1 MNTSARHL
9 SAVAL
14 ACLALALC
22 SQFAKAQTNPS
33 APGGAVKILVNANA
47 VLVPVVV
54 RDSQGRAVGDLK
66 KEDFQI
72 FDKNKPQAI
81 SGFSIQKRVKDG
93 SHLTGAGP
101 TPGSAGTA
109 QSIHQRPIIPQ

>member
-22 SQFAKAQTNPS
+22 TQFAKAQTSPS

-54 RDSQGRAVGDLK
+54 RDLQGRAVGDLK

-72 FDKNKPQAI
+72 FDKNIKFVLLDHPRSTRTRRSNQ
-81 SGFSIQKRVKDG
+81 V
-93 SHLTGAGP
+93 
-101 TPGSAGTA
+101 
-109 QSIHQRPIIPQ
+109 